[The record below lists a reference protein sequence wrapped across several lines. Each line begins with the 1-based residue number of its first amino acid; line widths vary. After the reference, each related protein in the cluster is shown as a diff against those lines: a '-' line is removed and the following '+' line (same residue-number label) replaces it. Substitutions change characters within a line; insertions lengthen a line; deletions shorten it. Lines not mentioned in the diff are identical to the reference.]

1 MTAQERGAATY
12 PVPVKIMDI
21 PAVRLEAPATAT
33 APALALRPWRE
44 ADAPALV
51 AVYRDDDALRRWTSP
66 GPQDEPAAVR
76 WVRGQQQGWEAGQR
90 YAFAVVEEDGRAPGG
105 TLVGHAVLK
114 PEAGSA
120 EVGYWTAAHARGRG
134 VAPRAL
140 QALTDWAFTAFTADE
155 VPRLDLM
162 HRIDNTASCRV
173 ADKCGYLFAEVMPA
187 APPAFP
193 RDGHRHV
200 RVRDGS
206 EGAGRAPGPRA

>member
-1 MTAQERGAATY
+1 MTAREVATATY

-51 AVYRDDDALRRWTSP
+51 AVYRDDDVLRRWTSP
-66 GPQDEPAAVR
+66 GPRDEPAAVR
-76 WVRGQQQGWEAGQR
+76 WVRGERQGWEAGQR
-90 YAFAVVEEDGRAPGG
+90 YAFAVVEQAGRAPGG

-114 PEAGSA
+114 PHAEGA

-140 QALTDWAFTAFTADE
+140 QALTHWAFAAFTADE
-155 VPRLDLM
+155 MPRLDLL

-173 ADKCGYLFAEVMPA
+173 ADKCGYSFAEIMPA

-206 EGAGRAPGPRA
+206 EGARPASGPRA